1 MACLAWCLTALCA
14 HSTCYC
20 LACSLSVSLDS
31 KAPSSQGIRARS
43 LAAQGFAGA
52 ALVFVWIGL
61 VPGKTEGPDSEILDV
76 GNP

>member
-1 MACLAWCLTALCA
+1 M
-14 HSTCYC
+14 
-20 LACSLSVSLDS
+20 SLDS

-61 VPGKTEGPDSEILDV
+61 VPGKTEGSDSEILDV